1 MYANRVLQVLEE
13 LRRDIEKTCGSGI
26 FDPDRSKEPNCPN
39 FFVLI
44 ILEKDGIEARS
55 VLKHWGD
62 VAHGESHH
70 PFFLSE
76 VGRSRDGRYRNPMCL
91 C

>member
-1 MYANRVLQVLEE
+1 VYANHVLKVLEE

-26 FDPDRSKEPNCPN
+26 FNPDKSKEPNCPN

-44 ILEKDGIEARS
+44 ILEKDGIEPRS

-62 VAHGESHH
+62 VAHGESHR
-70 PFFLSE
+70 PFFSIRDWTL
-76 VGRSRDGRYRNPMCL
+76 RDGRYRDPMCL
-91 C
+91 R